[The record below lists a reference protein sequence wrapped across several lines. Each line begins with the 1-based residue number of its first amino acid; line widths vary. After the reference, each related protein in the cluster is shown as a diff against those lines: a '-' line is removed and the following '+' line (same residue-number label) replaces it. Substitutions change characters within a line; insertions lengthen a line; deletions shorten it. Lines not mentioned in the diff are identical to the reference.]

1 MILKNRLHSWLV
13 RCFLTVT
20 LVLLCKRSKN
30 GVYANFGG
38 ISVKWSKKWEMN
50 RKNLIIII
58 IFTILSLVYCF
69 LPLLI
74 SRCEATEMMP
84 EQQKYISVPM
94 QQWNALKK
102 NTQMLDANLILL
114 EQNLT
119 AQEQRSAELMNL
131 LTEARNALSETQKAL
146 LNANKSL
153 ANAEKSLQTATTL
166 SEKLK
171 RQIEQEREAARD
183 AEKKAY
189 RKGWLNG
196 FCVGLV
202 TTGIAVITK

>member
-1 MILKNRLHSWLV
+1 
-13 RCFLTVT
+13 
-20 LVLLCKRSKN
+20 
-30 GVYANFGG
+30 
-38 ISVKWSKKWEMN
+38 MN
-50 RKNLIIII
+50 RKNLIIIV
-58 IFTILSLVYCF
+58 FTLLSLLWCF
-69 LPLLI
+69 APWLI
-74 SRCEATEMMP
+74 ARCAAAEAVP

-119 AQEQRSAELMNL
+119 AQEQRSVELMNL

-153 ANAEKSLQTATTL
+153 ASAEKSLQIANEYTV
-166 SEKLK
+166 KLRK
-171 RQIEQEREAARD
+171 QIEAEREAAADER
-183 AEKKAY
+183 ERAY
-189 RKGWLNG
+189 WKGWLNG

>member
-1 MILKNRLHSWLV
+1 M
-13 RCFLTVT
+13 
-20 LVLLCKRSKN
+20 SK
-30 GVYANFGG
+30 
-38 ISVKWSKKWEMN
+38 
-50 RKNLIIII
+50 KNLIIAFILVL
-58 IFTILSLVYCF
+58 LSLLWLFV
-69 LPLLI
+69 PHT
-74 SRCEATEMMP
+74 SCEAAEMMP

-153 ANAEKSLQTATTL
+153 ANAEKSLQIANEYTV
-166 SEKLK
+166 KLRK
-171 RQIEQEREAARD
+171 QIEAEREAA
-183 AEKKAY
+183 AEEREKAY
-189 RKGWLNG
+189 LKGWLNG
-196 FCVGLV
+196 FCVGLAGGV
-202 TTGIAVITK
+202 IALATK

>member
-1 MILKNRLHSWLV
+1 M
-13 RCFLTVT
+13 T
-20 LVLLCKRSKN
+20 
-30 GVYANFGG
+30 
-38 ISVKWSKKWEMN
+38 

-58 IFTILSLVYCF
+58 VFTLLSLLWCF
-69 LPLLI
+69 APVLI
-74 SRCEATEMMP
+74 ARCAAAEITP

-131 LTEARNALSETQKAL
+131 LTEARNELQKTQQALRTA
-146 LNANKSL
+146 NASL
-153 ANAEKSLQTATTL
+153 ANAEKSLQIANEYTV
-166 SEKLK
+166 KLRK
-171 RQIEQEREAARD
+171 QIEAEREAA
-183 AEKKAY
+183 AEAKERAY
-189 RKGWLNG
+189 WKGWLNG
-196 FCVGLV
+196 FCIGLV

>member
-1 MILKNRLHSWLV
+1 
-13 RCFLTVT
+13 
-20 LVLLCKRSKN
+20 
-30 GVYANFGG
+30 
-38 ISVKWSKKWEMN
+38 MN
-50 RKNLIIII
+50 RKNLITII
-58 IFTILSLVYCF
+58 IFIILSLLWCF
-69 LPLLI
+69 APHFI
-74 SRCEATEMMP
+74 ASCEAAEMMP

-146 LNANKSL
+146 LNANASL
-153 ANAEKSLQTATTL
+153 ASAEKSLQTATEYTA
-166 SEKLK
+166 KLRK
-171 RQIEQEREAARD
+171 QIEAEREAA
-183 AEKKAY
+183 AEAKERAY
-189 RKGWLNG
+189 WKGWLNG

>member
-1 MILKNRLHSWLV
+1 MS
-13 RCFLTVT
+13 
-20 LVLLCKRSKN
+20 
-30 GVYANFGG
+30 
-38 ISVKWSKKWEMN
+38 
-50 RKNLIIII
+50 RKNLIIIVV
-58 IFTILSLVYCF
+58 FTLLSLLWCF
-69 LPLLI
+69 APVLI
-74 SRCEATEMMP
+74 ARCAAAEITP

-146 LNANKSL
+146 LNANASL
-153 ANAEKSLQTATTL
+153 ANAEKSLQTATEYTA
-166 SEKLK
+166 KLRK
-171 RQIEQEREAARD
+171 QIEAEREAA
-183 AEKKAY
+183 AEAKERAY
-189 RKGWLNG
+189 WKGWLNG

-202 TTGIAVITK
+202 TTGIAAITK

>member
-1 MILKNRLHSWLV
+1 
-13 RCFLTVT
+13 
-20 LVLLCKRSKN
+20 
-30 GVYANFGG
+30 
-38 ISVKWSKKWEMN
+38 MN

-58 IFTILSLVYCF
+58 VFTLLSLLWCF
-69 LPLLI
+69 APHFI
-74 SRCEATEMMP
+74 ASCEAAEMMS

-153 ANAEKSLQTATTL
+153 ANAEKSLQIANEYTV
-166 SEKLK
+166 KLRK
-171 RQIEQEREAARD
+171 QIEAERKAAAEERER
-183 AEKKAY
+183 AY
-189 RKGWLNG
+189 WKGWLNG

-202 TTGIAVITK
+202 TTGIAVP

>member
-1 MILKNRLHSWLV
+1 
-13 RCFLTVT
+13 
-20 LVLLCKRSKN
+20 
-30 GVYANFGG
+30 
-38 ISVKWSKKWEMN
+38 MN

-58 IFTILSLVYCF
+58 VFTLLSLVYCF

-74 SRCEATEMMP
+74 SRCEAAETVP
-84 EQQKYISVPM
+84 EQQKYISVPI

-131 LTEARNALSETQKAL
+131 LTEARNELQKTQQALT
-146 LNANKSL
+146 NANASL
-153 ANAEKSLQTATTL
+153 ASAEKSLQIANEYTV
-166 SEKLK
+166 KLRK
-171 RQIEQEREAARD
+171 QIEAEREAA
-183 AEKKAY
+183 AEAKERAY
-189 RKGWLNG
+189 WKGWLNG

-202 TTGIAVITK
+202 TTGIAAITK